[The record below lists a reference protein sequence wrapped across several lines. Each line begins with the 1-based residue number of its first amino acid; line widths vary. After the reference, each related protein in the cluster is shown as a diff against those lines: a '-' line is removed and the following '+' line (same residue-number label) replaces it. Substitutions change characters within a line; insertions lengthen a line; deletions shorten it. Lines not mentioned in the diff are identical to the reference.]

1 MKNSKTI
8 AIIGAGA
15 SGLFCAIECA
25 KNGVSVDLYE
35 QNAKA
40 AKKIL
45 VSGNGR
51 CNISNN
57 SLDIN
62 DFFSQNPQFVEY
74 ALKQFGFVELEK
86 YLNSLGLLLNVLDD
100 GRAYPLSNEA
110 KSVANTFVQTA
121 KNFGVNLITETKI
134 SSLKELQKKYDAV
147 VVATGSEA
155 ASHLGGCAD
164 GYNFARELG
173 HNIIPSYPSLVQ
185 LELSSPIAKK
195 MQGAKVDGEV
205 SLYINGVKEDT
216 ISGDILFTNYGVSG
230 FAILD
235 ISQMASEAL
244 LNYQAVDISLKLLPK
259 FNAQQLSNHIVKS
272 AQSNPD
278 FTIFDILLGVLPTK
292 IVNGILEMLSL
303 EPNLSTIDTK
313 LSKKLA
319 NQILNWKFEVSD
331 THGFRHAE
339 VSGGGVDTAEIDAKT
354 FQSKKEPKVYFI
366 GEVLD
371 VVGRRGGYNFAF
383 AFASGYLAAQN
394 IIKN

>member
-1 MKNSKTI
+1 MKKI

-25 KNGVSVDLYE
+25 KNGVTVDLFE
-35 QNAKA
+35 QNTKP

-57 SLDIN
+57 SLKTT
-62 DFFSQNPQFVEY
+62 DFFSQNPTFVEY
-74 ALKQFGFVELEK
+74 ALKNFGFESFEK
-86 YLNSLGLLLNVLDD
+86 TVNSLGLLLNVLED

-110 KSVANTFVQTA
+110 KSVANTFIQTA
-121 KNFGVNLITETKI
+121 QNLGVKIITETKI
-134 SSLKELQKKYDAV
+134 YSLRKLTEKYDAV

-155 ASHLGGCAD
+155 ASHLGGCDD
-164 GYNFARELG
+164 GYTFAKELG
-173 HNIIPSYPSLVQ
+173 HNIIPTYPSLVQ
-185 LELSSPIAKK
+185 LELDSKLAKK
-195 MQGAKVDGEV
+195 MAGAKVDGEV
-205 SLYINGVKEDT
+205 SLYINGVKENT
-216 ISGDILFTNYGVSG
+216 ITGDILFTNYGVSG

-235 ISQMASEAL
+235 ISQLASESL
-244 LNYQAVDISLKLLPK
+244 LNYQAVDIAVNLLPT
-259 FNAQQLSNHIVKS
+259 FNAQKLSNHIQKVAKI
-272 AQSNPD
+272 NPE
-278 FTIFDILLGVLPTK
+278 FCIFDILLGLLPTK
-292 IVNGILEMLSL
+292 IVSGVLESL
-303 EPNLSTIDTK
+303 HIEPQTTDIDTK
-313 LSKKLA
+313 LSKKIA

-339 VSGGGVDTAEIDAKT
+339 VSGGGIDTSEIDEKT
-354 FQSKKEPKVYFI
+354 FQSKKENNIYFI

-383 AFASGYLAAQN
+383 AWSSAYTAAQH